1 MVMGELVRLRGT
13 WPTPYWSR
21 KSGYTSLSL
30 HDSASVTVPVLVPK
44 LSLNATPRL
53 NPKLSPSTKR
63 ANSYVRCFGGDVNFK
78 VLHYFFLFFQ
88 HENLFPAIY
97 NGEKT
102 CVSWNKEA
110 KLVIMK

>member
-1 MVMGELVRLRGT
+1 MGELIRLRGT

-44 LSLNATPRL
+44 LSPNATPRL
-53 NPKLSPSTKR
+53 SPKLSPSTKR

-78 VLHYFFLFFQ
+78 VLYYFFSF
-88 HENLFPAIY
+88 FPARETLPCY
-97 NGEKT
+97 LQWRKDVRVLEQRSK
-102 CVSWNKEA
+102 VSNHE
-110 KLVIMK
+110 VM